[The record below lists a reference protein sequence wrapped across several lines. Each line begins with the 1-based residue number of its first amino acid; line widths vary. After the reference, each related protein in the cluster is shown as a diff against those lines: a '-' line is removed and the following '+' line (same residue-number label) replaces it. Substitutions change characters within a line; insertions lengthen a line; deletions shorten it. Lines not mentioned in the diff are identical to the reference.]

1 MGTATQRENLP
12 MNVRGPDPAAP
23 GVARTLRG
31 IGLVRAVAAFAVG
44 AYILAGQPTTMPVVA
59 RACAVYWIVDGL
71 VTLRAVRLAE
81 ALDLGRLIFLLR
93 GGIAIG
99 ASLIVLLMPLGIV
112 FGPWQPGRGLLFIP
126 VAAIMFAAVGCQIGA
141 VGFDVLICRAIR
153 RLASPWSW
161 AIGVALTVL
170 LALVVALLFAGSAVT
185 AGRVAGVVA
194 IVAALSLATIV
205 FTKES

>member
-1 MGTATQRENLP
+1 MSTATRRENLP
-12 MNVRGPDPAAP
+12 MNVREPERPAPD
-23 GVARTLRG
+23 VRQTLRS
-31 IGLVRAVAAFAVG
+31 IGLIRAVAAFAVG
-44 AYILAGQPTTMPVVA
+44 TYILAAQPTSMAVVA

-99 ASLIVLLMPLGIV
+99 ASLIVLVMPLGVV

-126 VAAIMFAAVGCQIGA
+126 VAAVMFAAVGCQIGA

-170 LALVVALLFAGSAVT
+170 LALVVALLFAGPAVT
-185 AGRVAGVVA
+185 AGRVAGVAA

-205 FTKES
+205 LTRES